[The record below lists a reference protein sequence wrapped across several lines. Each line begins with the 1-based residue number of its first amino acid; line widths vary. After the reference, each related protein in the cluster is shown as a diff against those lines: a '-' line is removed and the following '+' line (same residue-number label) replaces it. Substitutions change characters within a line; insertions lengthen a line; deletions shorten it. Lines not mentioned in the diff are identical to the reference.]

1 MKCDILHKE
10 NGNFLKKH
18 DYSEKAR
25 VISASYTDEFCRNLT
40 RINLS
45 NFAINKI
52 TGRLLASG
60 DEKCVVFCYP
70 SK

>member
-1 MKCDILHKE
+1 MKYDTLHKE

-18 DYSEKAR
+18 DYRKAR
-25 VISASYTDEFCRNLT
+25 VISASYGRILSNLT

-45 NFAINKI
+45 NFAISKI